1 MLHHKTSNLLS
12 KKRNKANSFTQTSKP
27 KLSISNSKITS
38 FFTIQKQN
46 NSQLSSN
53 DKFINIKEENNISF
67 ETLCYV
73 NEILQQQQKRLKR
86 HLSILDS
93 FPLKKK
99 YADLLERKLQLPIEY
114 LKLIE
119 KFKLLENE
127 IDSSQNKQIKLKH
140 IHEKVIKLLVKLW
153 PEGYIVDNLNETVSK
168 PTNNGSIEERVKELK
183 DKLIDIVK
191 IYHDIFIKQCGISFP
206 SPVIVGTWHSLFNV
220 EGCPSL
226 E

>member
-1 MLHHKTSNLLS
+1 MLHHNSSNLLS

-27 KLSISNSKITS
+27 KLPLSNSKITS

-46 NSQLSSN
+46 NSHLSPN
-53 DKFINIKEENNISF
+53 DKLINIKEENNISF
-67 ETLCYV
+67 ATLYYA
-73 NEILQQQQKRLKR
+73 NKILQQQQKRLKK
-86 HLSILDS
+86 HLKILDS

-140 IHEKVIKLLVKLW
+140 IYEKVIKLLVKLW
-153 PEGYIVDNLNETVSK
+153 PEVYKIDKSNKTISK
-168 PTNNGSIEERVKELK
+168 PTNSDSIEERVKELK
-183 DKLIDIVK
+183 DKLIDIIK
-191 IYHDIFIKQCGISFP
+191 IYHEIFIKECGISFP

-226 E
+226 K